1 MTKITNPASPGSPQ
15 QVTAESPIRAPL
27 LGSIP
32 WSNHAAHP
40 AVVMPVDRAG
50 WPPRDQHVRPY
61 RQQLSTRRAAR
72 CSASKS
78 QTRGLPKLCNPRLA
92 IPRDITKE
100 TFQ

>member
-50 WPPRDQHVRPY
+50 WPPRDQHVRHVPPAVVD
-61 RQQLSTRRAAR
+61 AAGCPLQR
-72 CSASKS
+72 K
-78 QTRGLPKLCNPRLA
+78 
-92 IPRDITKE
+92 
-100 TFQ
+100 